1 MSGPLKGIRIIEC
14 GGYLSAPSAGYILGD
29 MGAEVI
35 KVEDR
40 VKGDPVRGMSTT
52 FGGSMILPDGT
63 NIQFETAN
71 RNKKSITLDLKT
83 EKGKDILF
91 RLIKVSDVF
100 LTNFSQPAIK
110 KLGIDYEI
118 MKKHNPKLVYAM
130 ATGYGLKGPD
140 TNKRAFDTIA
150 QARSGIM
157 TALGDPDSPPMQIG
171 GVLFDQTTGTLLA
184 LGILAAL
191 VEREREGTG
200 QLVETSLLGAG
211 IHLQAYNVNMALLR
225 GKPMPRNSRFTLKNP
240 MAIHYECSDGNW
252 IILSEPQS
260 DRFWHDFCMALGIE
274 HLEKDPKFAT
284 ATDRRNNYVE
294 IREILDKV
302 FATKTQAEWV
312 KILEEKGAGLAFSPV
327 RSLTELSSDPQVM
340 ENEYIIDAEHPS
352 LGPVNLIGYPIKFSE
367 TPAKMSS
374 CAPMFGQHTEEVLME
389 LLGYDWDVIG
399 QLKEEEII

>member
-1 MSGPLKGIRIIEC
+1 MTGPLKGIRVIEC

-71 RNKKSITLDLKT
+71 RNKESITLDLKKD
-83 EKGKDILF
+83 EGKEVLF
-91 RLIKVSDVF
+91 RLIEVSDVF
-100 LTNFSQPAIK
+100 LTNFSRPAIE
-110 KLGIDYEI
+110 KLGIDYET
-118 MKKHNPKLVYAM
+118 MKKRNPKLIYAM

-140 TNKRAFDTIA
+140 TYKRAFDTIA

-191 VEREREGTG
+191 VEREREGIG

-225 GKPMPRNSRFTLKNP
+225 GKPMPRNSRYTLKNP
-240 MAIHYECSDGNW
+240 MAIHYQCSDGNW

-260 DRFWHDFCMALGIE
+260 DRFWHDFCIALGIE
-274 HLEKDPKFAT
+274 HLENDPKFAT
-284 ATDRRNNYVE
+284 ATDRRNNHNE

-302 FATKTQAEWV
+302 FATKTRDEWIQ
-312 KILEEKGAGLAFSPV
+312 ILEEKGNGIAFSPV
-327 RSLTELSSDPQVM
+327 RSLTELSSDPQVT

-352 LGPVNLIGYPIKFSE
+352 LGPVKLIGYPIKFSE
-367 TPAKMSS
+367 TPARMSK
-374 CAPMFGQHTEEVLME
+374 CAPMFGQHTEEVLMKT
-389 LLGYDWDVIG
+389 LGYDWDGIA
-399 QLKEEEII
+399 QLKEKEVI

>member
-1 MSGPLKGIRIIEC
+1 MSGPLKGIRVIEC

-63 NIQFETAN
+63 NIHFETAN
-71 RNKKSITLDLKT
+71 RNKKSMTLDLKK
-83 EKGKDILF
+83 EKGKELLF
-91 RLIKVSDVF
+91 RLIEVSDIF
-100 LTNFSQPAIK
+100 LTNFSQPAIN
-110 KLGIDYEI
+110 KLGIGYEI
-118 MKKHNPKLVYAM
+118 MKKRNPKIIYAM

-171 GVLFDQTTGTLLA
+171 GVLFDQMTGTMLT

-191 VEREREGTG
+191 VEREREGIG

-211 IHLQAYNVNMALLR
+211 IHLQAYNINMALLR
-225 GKPMPRNSRFTLKNP
+225 GHPMPRNSRYTLKNP
-240 MAIHYECSDGNW
+240 MAIHYQCSDGKW
-252 IILSEPQS
+252 IILSEAQS
-260 DRFWHDFCMALGIE
+260 DRFWHDFCVALGIE
-274 HLEKDPKFAT
+274 YLEKDPKFAT
-284 ATDRRNNYVE
+284 AADRRNNHSE

-302 FATKTQAEWV
+302 FATKTQEEWIR
-312 KILEEKGAGLAFSPV
+312 ILEEKGGGLAFSPV

-340 ENEYIIDAEHPS
+340 ENEYIISADHPT
-352 LGPVNLIGYPIKFSE
+352 LGPVKLIGYPIKFSE
-367 TPAKMSS
+367 TPARMSS

-389 LLGYDWDVIG
+389 TLGYDWEGIG
-399 QLKEEEII
+399 QLKEEEAI

>member
-1 MSGPLKGIRIIEC
+1 MSGPLKGIRVIEC

-71 RNKKSITLDLKT
+71 RNKKSITLDLKK
-83 EKGKDILF
+83 EKGKELLFSLIEKADI
-91 RLIKVSDVF
+91 F

-110 KLGIDYEI
+110 KLGIGYEI
-118 MKKHNPKLVYAM
+118 MKKRNPKLIYAM
-130 ATGYGLKGPD
+130 ATGYGLKGPE

-171 GVLFDQTTGTLLA
+171 GVLFDQMTGTTLA

-191 VEREREGTG
+191 VEREREGVG

-225 GKPMPRNSRFTLKNP
+225 GKPMPRNSR
-240 MAIHYECSDGNW
+240 
-252 IILSEPQS
+252 
-260 DRFWHDFCMALGIE
+260 
-274 HLEKDPKFAT
+274 
-284 ATDRRNNYVE
+284 
-294 IREILDKV
+294 
-302 FATKTQAEWV
+302 
-312 KILEEKGAGLAFSPV
+312 
-327 RSLTELSSDPQVM
+327 
-340 ENEYIIDAEHPS
+340 
-352 LGPVNLIGYPIKFSE
+352 
-367 TPAKMSS
+367 
-374 CAPMFGQHTEEVLME
+374 
-389 LLGYDWDVIG
+389 
-399 QLKEEEII
+399 